1 MNLLLS
7 NDDGIYSPGLQK
19 LAKKLKKIF
28 NLQIIAPNYD
38 RSGSSHSL
46 TINQPLRI
54 HRFSNGDIT
63 VISGTPADCVYL
75 GINFFMN
82 PKPDC
87 VISGINLGANL
98 GDDIFYSGTIAAA
111 FEGRDLKYSS
121 FAISLTGKYH
131 LYTAIQITCKLLC
144 AIAKNPFKEKYILNI
159 NIPDLPLKKI
169 KGFKITKLGRH
180 YTKHRVMQK
189 KDPKN
194 NEIFWIGTNLK
205 TYKECSD
212 TDFYAVKNGYISV
225 TPLSL
230 DLTYHAAIDP
240 IFKWFDTYINE

>member
-19 LAKKLKKIF
+19 LAKKLKSSF
-28 NLQIIAPNYD
+28 NLQVIAPNYD
-38 RSGSSHSL
+38 RSGSSHAL

-75 GINFFMN
+75 GVNFFMQ
-82 PKPDC
+82 PKPDF
-87 VISGINLGANL
+87 VISGINLGSNL
-98 GDDIFYSGTIAAA
+98 GDDVFYSGTIAAA

-121 FAISLTGKYH
+121 FAISLTGKRY
-131 LYTAIQITCKLLC
+131 LCTAIKITCKLLN
-144 AIAKNPFKEKYILNI
+144 AIAKNPLKKKYILNI

-169 KGFKITKLGRH
+169 KGFKVTKLGRH
-180 YTKHRVMQK
+180 YTKHKIIQK

-194 NEIFWIGTNLK
+194 NKIFWIGANLK
-205 TYKECSD
+205 NYEDRSD
-212 TDFYAVKNGYISV
+212 TDFYAIKHGYISV

-230 DLTYHAAIDP
+230 NLTYHEAIDP
-240 IFKWFDTYINE
+240 IFKWFEMYT